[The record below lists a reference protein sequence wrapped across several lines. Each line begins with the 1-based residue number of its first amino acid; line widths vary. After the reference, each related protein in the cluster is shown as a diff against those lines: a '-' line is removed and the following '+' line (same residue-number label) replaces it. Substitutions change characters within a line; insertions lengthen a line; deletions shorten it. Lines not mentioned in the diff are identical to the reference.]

1 MKIVKRILIGLL
13 SIIAIALI
21 AALFLNKD
29 YAVEREVEINKPKQ
43 QVFDYIKLL
52 KNQDNFSVWAKKDPL
67 MKKTYTGTDG
77 TVGFISAWESDSS
90 DVGVGEQE
98 IKKIAEGERLDFEIR
113 FKKPFESTDYAY
125 MITESTSDSKT
136 KVKWGFKGRMP
147 YPTNLMLVFMDMEKM
162 LAPDLQNGLENLK
175 GILEKM

>member
-77 TVGFISAWESDSS
+77 TVGFISAWESDTS
-90 DVGVGEQE
+90 DVGAGAQQ
-98 IKKIAEGERLDFEIR
+98 IKKIAEGVRLDFEIR
-113 FKKPFESTDYAY
+113 FKKPFEATDYAY
-125 MITESTSDSKT
+125 MITESVSDAKT
-136 KVKWGFKGRMP
+136 KVKWGFKGSMP
-147 YPTNLMLVFMDMEKM
+147 YPMNLMLVFMNMEKM

>member
-1 MKIVKRILIGLL
+1 MKMVKRILIGLL
-13 SIIAIALI
+13 SIIAVALI

-67 MKKTYTGTDG
+67 MKKTYSGTDG

-98 IKKIAEGERLDFEIR
+98 IKKIAEG
-113 FKKPFESTDYAY
+113 
-125 MITESTSDSKT
+125 
-136 KVKWGFKGRMP
+136 
-147 YPTNLMLVFMDMEKM
+147 
-162 LAPDLQNGLENLK
+162 
-175 GILEKM
+175 